1 MANSLH
7 LYILTP
13 KFTRKHKDFYVLYYE
28 YTKGN

>member
-13 KFTRKHKDFYVLYYE
+13 KFTRKQKDFYVLYYE
-28 YTKGN
+28 YTIEN